1 MSNERPNPEYNPTIS
16 LDKGITN
23 AKSAGI
29 GGALTTLLLVGVT
42 LAQGGKLDEV
52 AATGVVSAV
61 VALGA
66 AAVAGLGEWW
76 RNRKKHSKVRRT
88 GRLPVVL
95 LIASLALGGALS
107 GCETVTDRDGT
118 VTQSVDTEGLLDTV
132 NVAFTTWERLE
143 TLRQTLAAEREA
155 AKTANNA
162 EAMARLDAQLE
173 AIAPEL
179 QAAREAVHKN
189 PMLLRILGT
198 YRAQPE
204 KAPSK

>member
-107 GCETVTDRDGT
+107 GCETLTLRDGT
-118 VTQSVDTEGLLDTV
+118 VVQRLDTAALQWAY
-132 NVAFTTWERLE
+132 NALKDERDKPENAGRDWLDFSITLNGQVWDAAALE
-143 TLRQTLAAEREA
+143 RELAARGVSVG
-155 AKTANNA
+155 
-162 EAMARLDAQLE
+162 AQ
-173 AIAPEL
+173 
-179 QAAREAVHKN
+179 
-189 PMLLRILGT
+189 
-198 YRAQPE
+198 
-204 KAPSK
+204 